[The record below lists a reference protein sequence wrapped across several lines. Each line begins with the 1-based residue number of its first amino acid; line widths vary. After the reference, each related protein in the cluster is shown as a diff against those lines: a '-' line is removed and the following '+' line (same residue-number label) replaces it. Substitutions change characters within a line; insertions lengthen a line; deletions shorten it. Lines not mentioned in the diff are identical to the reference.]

1 MTVPNLITT
10 IRIILTPIFVIYLL
24 DGQFLSGLV
33 VFMIC
38 VLSDGAD
45 GTLARLFN
53 QKSRLGSYLDPLA
66 DKMLLISAF
75 VVLAVLGFLPSW
87 LTVLA
92 ISRDILIMLGIFI
105 LYLNNIKISIKP
117 SILSKITTCL
127 QFASI
132 IIVLSKDFFLAY
144 QPYFP
149 YLFYLAGFF
158 TIVSGLQY
166 MHYWFKIMGESGSTE
181 D

>member
-10 IRIILTPIFVIYLL
+10 IRIILTPIFIIYLL
-24 DGQFLSGLV
+24 DGQFLSGLF

-38 VLSDGAD
+38 VLSDGLD
-45 GTLARLFN
+45 GTLARVFN
-53 QKSRLGSYLDPLA
+53 QKSKLGSYLDPLA

-75 VVLAVLGFLPSW
+75 IVLAVLGFLPSW

-105 LYLNNIKISIKP
+105 LYLNGLKISIKP

-127 QFASI
+127 QFAAVI
-132 IIVLSKDFFLAY
+132 VVLSKDFLLSYLSF
-144 QPYFP
+144 FP
-149 YLFYLAGFF
+149 YLFYMTGFF
-158 TIVSGLQY
+158 TIISGLQY
-166 MHYWFKIMGESGSTE
+166 MHYWFRIIGEGGSTE
-181 D
+181 N

>member
-24 DGQFLSGLV
+24 GGQFLSGLI

-38 VLSDGAD
+38 VLSDGLD

-53 QKSRLGSYLDPLA
+53 QKSKLGSYLDPLA

-75 VVLAVLGFLPSW
+75 VVLAILGFLPSW

-92 ISRDILIMLGIFI
+92 ISRDVLIMLGIFI
-105 LYLNNIKISIKP
+105 LYLNGLKITIKP

-127 QFASI
+127 QFTA
-132 IIVLSKDFFLAY
+132 IIVVLSRDFFSSY
-144 QPYFP
+144 QSYFP
-149 YLFYLAGFF
+149 YLFYLAGLF
-158 TIVSGLQY
+158 TIISGLQY
-166 MHYWFKIMGESGSTE
+166 MHYWFKIIGEGASTE
-181 D
+181 G